1 MIRSYLSWTRAV
13 GAGLVIG
20 VALAGCATKKQPE
33 AAAPAEPAPPKKVA
47 CTPAAANSPLVG
59 TWYSVSRPRGFA
71 GDFQSLT
78 VLSADGTMSYETQL
92 KVGKRTR
99 PALRE
104 TGCWTHDNG
113 VYTLQ
118 TTQSNGEPVDA
129 DDPIYRNA
137 YRVESVD
144 RSKLALR
151 EMKSNGQAVTAKRM
165 QTGYRMPY

>member
-1 MIRSYLSWTRAV
+1 MIRSYLSWTRA
-13 GAGLVIG
+13 AGMGLIVG
-20 VALAGCATKKQPE
+20 VALAGCAVKKPAE
-33 AAAPAEPAPPKKVA
+33 NAGAAEPAPPKKVV
-47 CTPAAANSPLVG
+47 CTPASANSPMVG

-113 VYTLQ
+113 IYTLQ

-129 DDPIYRNA
+129 DDPIYRTA
-137 YRVESVD
+137 YKVESVD
-144 RSKLALR
+144 RTKLTLR
-151 EMKSNGQAVTAKRM
+151 EMKSNGQVVTARRM
-165 QTGYRMPY
+165 QPGYRMPY